1 MPRAVSD
8 QTEASLLVREAMDLY
23 ESPLIAY
30 ASNLLNGDHERA
42 RDVVQDTFLRLYLAE
57 PDKVRA
63 ALKAWLYT
71 VCRNRA
77 FDVLRKEQRLDLGD
91 EDKILAFQDHRP
103 DPAAAADQNELGA
116 RAWAL
121 LDRLSENQREVIRLK
136 FLHDCSYKEIA
147 RITGLGIGN
156 VGFLMHVGL
165 RKLRD
170 LLSQEMETLHPPS
183 S

>member
-1 MPRAVSD
+1 MPRASD

-57 PDKVRA
+57 PEKVRG

-91 EDKILAFQDHRP
+91 EEKILSFQDQRP
-103 DPAAAADQNELGA
+103 DPATAADTGELGA

-121 LDRLSENQREVIRLK
+121 LDKLTENQREVIRLK

-156 VGFLMHVGL
+156 VGFLIHVGL

-170 LLSQEMETLHPPS
+170 LLNHEMEPIPPPS